1 MHGRFDTQL
10 SGKDGVRFLLADLL
24 LQLTS
29 FCPGSRCIESG
40 SKQRALMGRLVEFP
54 TFENYPPLPF
64 NVSTQIVCVD
74 FDVEKG
80 LQAPCKAPR
89 KTER

>member
-1 MHGRFDTQL
+1 MHGKFDTQL

-24 LQLTS
+24 LQLKS
-29 FCPGSRCIESG
+29 FCPGLRCADLG
-40 SKQRALMGRLVEFP
+40 KQRALLGRLVEFP

-80 LQAPCKAPR
+80 LQAPCKAPS
-89 KTER
+89 KTEC